1 MSIIDNFKKYFKRS
15 KYVIKD
21 GSVPFDINTW
31 NYRKFDGNLLTMDL
45 IVANIDALARNIAKI
60 ELRSIQRKENG
71 IAIVDYKSDVARA
84 LKKPNQF
91 MSRYDFLYKVAALYY
106 LTNNAFIYPEYDSSG
121 NLVAL
126 WPINYQSFNL
136 VKSPKGNIIAKFRL
150 NYFKEYSC
158 PYDCLIHLRNHF
170 ISDELFGETNVSL
183 NPVAELI
190 NAQNQGIING
200 IKNSAI
206 IRGILKATGVIK
218 DADLEKAKKQ
228 FIKDNFNASNNGG
241 VITIDGKF
249 DYQNIDSKPYM
260 INPQTMEETKKM
272 VFNYFGTNEDFLQNK
287 FTSEGYEA
295 VYEGKLEP
303 FAIMLTEALTNGL
316 FTDRELGFG
325 NEIEANMAK
334 LKYQPMT
341 VITQIILATNQLGLF
356 KRDEY
361 REMLGYPPLGPEN
374 GGDDIMIA
382 LNNYSKDGG
391 NNNE

>member
-15 KYVIKD
+15 KYVLKD
-21 GSVPFDINTW
+21 GSVPLDINTW

-71 IAIVDYKSDVARA
+71 ISIVDYKSDVARV
-84 LKKPNQF
+84 LKKPNQY
-91 MSRYDFLYKVAALYY
+91 MSRYDFIYKVAALYY
-106 LTNNAFIYPEYDSSG
+106 LTNNVFIYPEYDSSG

-158 PYDCLIHLRNHF
+158 PYDYLIHLRNHF

-241 VITIDGKF
+241 VITIDGRF
-249 DYQNIDSKPYM
+249 DYQNIESKQYI

-341 VITQIILATNQLGLF
+341 VITQIISATNQLGLF

-391 NNNE
+391 SNNE